1 MTTFL
6 SNRDIYTSVVCG
18 IVPQARERLWI
29 ATADI
34 KDMYVDAIAAER
46 SEGRAKRG
54 DSRGASRV
62 PSGRD
67 MVPFLEVLDGMVK
80 RGVEVRLIHA
90 KDPGPNWRDDF
101 DRYPDLWTGMERML
115 CPRVHFKCIIVD
127 GVKAYFG
134 SANLTGAGMGAK
146 SEKKRNF
153 ENGVLTDDP
162 ALVEPLVE
170 QFDSVWRNAPAA
182 KPSGSPTSAARSF
195 RVAKVARGCATFAAI
210 AGGANIVPITDPV
223 V

>member
-6 SNRDIYTSVVCG
+6 SNRDIYESAVCG
-18 IVPQARERLWI
+18 IVPQVRERLWI

-34 KDMYVDAIAAER
+34 KDMYVP
-46 SEGRAKRG
+46 
-54 DSRGASRV
+54 
-62 PSGRD
+62 PSLATEARRCGRD

-80 RGVEVRLIHA
+80 RGIEVRLIHA

-101 DRYPDLWTGMERML
+101 DRYPTLWTAMERVL

-146 SEKKRNF
+146 SERKRNF

-162 ALVEPLVE
+162 ALVNPLVE
-170 QFDSVWRNAPAA
+170 QFDSVWR
-182 KPSGSPTSAARSF
+182 GDFCRDCG
-195 RVAKVARGCATFAAI
+195 RREHC
-210 AGGANIVPITDPV
+210 TDPV

>member
-1 MTTFL
+1 MRFLKKSWAVSGIFMREMPMTTFL

-18 IVPQARERLWI
+18 LVPQATERLWI

-34 KDMYVDAIAAER
+34 KDMYVD
-46 SEGRAKRG
+46 
-54 DSRGASRV
+54 
-62 PSGRD
+62 SGGCD

-90 KDPGPNWRDDF
+90 KDPGPNWCDDF
-101 DRYPDLWTGMERML
+101 DRYPTLWTAMERML

-162 ALVEPLVE
+162 VLIEPLIE
-170 QFDSVWRNAPAA
+170 QFDSVWRGDFCRECGRR
-182 KPSGSPTSAARSF
+182 KFCS
-195 RVAKVARGCATFAAI
+195 
-210 AGGANIVPITDPV
+210 DPV